1 VHPADV
7 KAAITKAGSSM
18 TDIAEELGVSPQ
30 SVFHVVE
37 GTTVSSKIRNAIS
50 QKIGIAVT
58 EIWPKTVA
66 NDTPAQAA

>member
-1 VHPADV
+1 MHPADV

-18 TDIAEELGVSPQ
+18 TDIAGELDVSPQ
-30 SVFHVVE
+30 AVFHVVE
-37 GTTVSSKIRNAIS
+37 GTKVSNRIRNAIS
-50 QKIGIAVT
+50 QKIGIAVA